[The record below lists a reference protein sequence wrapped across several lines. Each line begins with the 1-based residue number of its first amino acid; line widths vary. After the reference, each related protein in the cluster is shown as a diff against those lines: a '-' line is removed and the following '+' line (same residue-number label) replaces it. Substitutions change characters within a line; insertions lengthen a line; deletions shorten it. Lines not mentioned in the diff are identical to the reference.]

1 MRKVR
6 EKAEFRGGGTH
17 DCVALAEF
25 LSGVFASMAE
35 RPRAIAAMVDLRGA
49 GALSIDLKD
58 GEIEISGADG
68 ECARR
73 DFRRRWLAEHPVP
86 LKLGGR
92 TELKM
97 EPTSGGRTRVSK

>member
-35 RPRAIAAMVDLRGA
+35 RPRAIAATVDLRGA
-49 GALSIDLKD
+49 GELSLDLKD
-58 GEIEISGADG
+58 GEIEVSGADG
-68 ECARR
+68 ERARR

-97 EPTSGGRTRVSK
+97 EPAGGGRTRVSK